1 MYYHTNKITREIKKY
16 YLTKENNQTN
26 KINIIIQINYNKYI
40 IQIIFLVLWIPLL
53 TPLSLKIFF
62 RSKIPLYKLYNTTLF
77 DLSFAKDPKYKK
89 IQLPLYLH
97 LAKSF
102 WESLWARGWEGWALM
117 QKPKDKRQDERLN
130 FRERLLL
137 PV

>member
-1 MYYHTNKITREIKKY
+1 MPIQGNQTLKCSHCAMESNVLSYKY

-77 DLSFAKDPKYKK
+77 DLSFAKDPKYN
-89 IQLPLYLH
+89 
-97 LAKSF
+97 KSNF
-102 WESLWARGWEGWALM
+102 LFICTWLKVSGKVFERGGGRVEHWCKS
-117 QKPKDKRQDERLN
+117 QKTRWKVK
-130 FRERLLL
+130 F
-137 PV
+137 